1 MSLNARTLSQLEKEN
16 IFVDVLVDVF
26 EQSHYGFIKQFN
38 EEYLLLEHYN
48 GDAQYDGIV
57 VLKREDIS
65 RIRWDNNDIN
75 STKKIIN
82 KHSDHKK
89 IAAIKID
96 SINTIL
102 KSINKVFQHVA
113 IHMQNLDADAIYI
126 GEIEEMDKSTLVLHE
141 FGTKRSLDRGRTML
155 NLSDITRMDAG
166 GIYEHGILKIH
177 KMKKD

>member
-48 GDAQYDGIV
+48 GDAQYD
-57 VLKREDIS
+57 DIS